1 MKGLKVVG
9 IVLLVLGVL
18 VLLVSVVADPIGLGG
33 SPTFG
38 YRQVIGTLG
47 GAIAAIV
54 GLILT
59 LRK

>member
-1 MKGLKVVG
+1 MKGLRVVG

-18 VLLVSVVADPIGLGG
+18 VVLASVLADPIGIGG

-38 YRQVIGTLG
+38 YKQIIGTVG